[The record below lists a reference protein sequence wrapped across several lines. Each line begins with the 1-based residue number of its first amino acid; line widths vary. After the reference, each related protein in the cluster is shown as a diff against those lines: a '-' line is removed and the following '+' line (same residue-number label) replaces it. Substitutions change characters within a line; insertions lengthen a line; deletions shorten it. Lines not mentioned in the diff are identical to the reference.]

1 MASVVF
7 TPEQLETL
15 GYKLGAFD
23 EQFSPEE
30 RALIQGIMARGLAG
44 LREDDG
50 EDVSGFI
57 ALLLPA
63 VQRVRE
69 AAARQVDSSPGV
81 GSLQVNMGDGSV
93 MPAESMSLNFTKIR
107 T

>member
-23 EQFSPEE
+23 DQFNPEE
-30 RALIQGIMARGLAG
+30 RALIQGIMARGIAG
-44 LREDDG
+44 LREDEG

-57 ALLLPA
+57 ALLVPA
-63 VQRVRE
+63 VQKVRE
-69 AAARQVDSSPGV
+69 ADGRRPGAPGGD

-93 MPAESMSLNFTKIR
+93 MPTDQFSLNFTKISY
-107 T
+107 

>member
-7 TPEQLETL
+7 TQEQLETL
-15 GYKLGAFD
+15 GYKLGTFD
-23 EQFSPEE
+23 DQFTVEE
-30 RALIQGIMARGLAG
+30 RALIQGIMARGIAG
-44 LREDDG
+44 LREDEG

-63 VQRVRE
+63 VQVARE
-69 AAARQVDSSPGV
+69 AARSNPATGI

-93 MPAESMSLNFTKIR
+93 MPSEQLSLNFTKI
-107 T
+107 TY